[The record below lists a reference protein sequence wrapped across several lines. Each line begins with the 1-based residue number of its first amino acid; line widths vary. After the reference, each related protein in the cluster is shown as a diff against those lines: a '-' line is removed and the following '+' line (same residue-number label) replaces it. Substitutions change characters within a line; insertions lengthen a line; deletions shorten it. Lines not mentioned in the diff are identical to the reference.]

1 MRSTPPLSL
10 ILSLALA
17 VTVTGPAFAQS
28 SPLPAVRAGD
38 PAVDGRLVRAGAS
51 ERHVT
56 MMQNDKA
63 VLDATL
69 RTVIA
74 DVPAAGEP
82 GLLVANT
89 FTSPRG
95 VIYDTSLVR
104 RRTLQPVWHH
114 STQPRRRMRL
124 EFGPDSVTGAVMPN
138 DSASV
143 PVAHV
148 TDVPTFD
155 SAVMDEVV
163 AALPLRRGYAARLPL
178 YIYERGGLVWFD
190 VRVTGDDSVAGPG
203 AKPTAA
209 WVVSLDQPRM
219 TVRYW
224 IAKESR
230 QLLRT
235 ETDLGEGRRMV
246 STL

>member
-1 MRSTPPLSL
+1 MRSMLPLGLTL
-10 ILSLALA
+10 ILTLSA
-17 VTVTGPAFAQS
+17 TGSGFAQGS
-28 SPLPAVRAGD
+28 TLPALRAGD
-38 PAVDGRLVRAGAS
+38 RAVDGRLVRPGAT
-51 ERHVT
+51 ERHMT
-56 MMQNDKA
+56 MLQNDSA
-63 VLDATL
+63 VSRATL

-74 DVPAAGEP
+74 EAPAAGEP

-124 EFGPDSVTGAVMPN
+124 EFGPDSVTGLVTPN

-143 PVAHV
+143 PVLHV
-148 TDVPTFD
+148 TEVPTFD

-163 AALPLRRGYAARLPL
+163 AALPLRRGYATRLPL
-178 YIYERGGLVWFD
+178 YIYERGGLLWFD
-190 VRVTGDDSVAGPG
+190 VQVTGEESVPGPD
-203 AKPTAA
+203 ARATPV
-209 WVVSLDQPRM
+209 WEVSVHQPSL

-235 ETDLGEGRRMV
+235 ETDLGGGRRMV
-246 STL
+246 MTL